1 MIKIEFKLTPARKIE
16 IRLTDSTNKRILYH
30 YYYALNGLYVRGK
43 SGWIYPD
50 IDWFPAAQ
58 RIYKEVLERTKSR
71 WQANIQT
78 CKYIWTYYKNRPNSE
93 VLSNGINYN
102 SGRHNVILFYG
113 YASDSNT
120 AYWQISFQPGP
131 YSIYV
136 SPESNWYKKKII

>member
-102 SGRHNVILFYG
+102 SGRHNVIFYG

-136 SPESNWYKKKII
+136 SPESNWYKEKII